1 MSYQGISIREAIDRI
16 NNGWFLPALQRPYVW
31 GSRHDNEK
39 YICKLFDSLLKGYPI
54 GGLIVWRT
62 REEIPYREFVKHY
75 EPGNYKELEQQGVH
89 GRDKWLIYDGQQRLQ
104 TLYSCLNYTFHSKVL
119 VFDMLDDPTSN
130 NDPEETGFFFVEK
143 NTDLE
148 QNVIGMNELF
158 SKKPDDEKRV
168 YRKAILSRID
178 DVTEKQEAL
187 VENNLDR
194 LWDVF
199 VKNGRGSLAY
209 FEVNTSDSRVVDEIF
224 IRLNTGGVALSLA
237 DILFSR
243 IKANTP
249 RFEEQLQQFSEDI
262 LATTGGYLFDAYN
275 ILQVIYLLEKKG
287 VRVDPKKVKK
297 DELGRFNTTWE
308 QLERPLE
315 SFFSDYLY
323 GQFKINRSSIIPRN
337 LALLPIVVYFYEIY
351 RMGKTFRDIDSSN
364 LTKIDKY
371 FIKSQIN
378 DWNLQSF
385 IDNFSRIISE
395 EAVACK
401 GLFDFPLDKIES
413 FVAASTRSK
422 RDTDL
427 LESTFIDYRWF
438 ALKILTPAREY
449 LFTVDYKGR
458 FNPEIDHIFPQ
469 RLKGCDR
476 NYEDA
481 VDIIWNM
488 QPMKGQVNLF
498 KSNIHPKLFFT
509 DKATNRKGDQVVGSK
524 YVSEYD
530 FLFPVTQSG
539 QIDVADSIWDDPISF
554 IAERKR
560 RMIDFLKT
568 RYDLVLK

>member
-1 MSYQGISIREAIDRI
+1 MSYQGISIREAIDSI

-31 GSRHDNEK
+31 GSRHDNEI
-39 YICKLFDSLLKGYPI
+39 YICKLFDSLLKSYPI
-54 GGLIVWRT
+54 GGLIVWKT
-62 REEIPYREFVKHY
+62 REKIPYREFEKHY
-75 EPGNYKELEQQGVH
+75 KPGIYKELEDQGVH

-104 TLYSCLNYTFHSKVL
+104 TLYSCLNYTFNGKVL
-119 VFDMLDDPTSN
+119 VFDMLHDPASN
-130 NDPEETGFFFVEK
+130 NDPEETGFTFVEK
-143 NTDLE
+143 NSDLE
-148 QNVIGMNELF
+148 PNVIRMNELF
-158 SKKPDDEKRV
+158 SKQPDDEKRI
-168 YRKAILSRID
+168 YRKEILSRID
-178 DVTEKQEAL
+178 EVTEKQEAL

-199 VKNGRGSLAY
+199 VKDGRDSLAY
-209 FEVNTSDSRVVDEIF
+209 FEVNTSDSKVVDEIF

-243 IKANTP
+243 IKANIP
-249 RFEEQLQQFSEDI
+249 RFEEQLQEFSKDI
-262 LATTGGYLFDAYN
+262 LGITGGYLFDAYN
-275 ILQVIYLLEKKG
+275 ILQVIYLLEKRG
-287 VRVDPKKVKK
+287 VRVDPKKVK
-297 DELGRFNTTWE
+297 DNELGKFKTTWE
-308 QLERPLE
+308 KLEHPLQ

-323 GQFKINRSSIIPRN
+323 GQFKVNQSSIIPRH

-351 RMGKTFRDIDSSN
+351 SKGKTFRDIDSNN
-364 LTKIDKY
+364 LTKINKY

-385 IDNFSRIISE
+385 IDNFSRIILE
-395 EAVACK
+395 EAMACK

-427 LESTFIDYRWF
+427 LESTFVDYRWF
-438 ALKILTPAREY
+438 ALKVLTPARAY
-449 LFTVDYKGR
+449 LFTPDYRGR

-469 RLKGCDR
+469 KLQGRDKT
-476 NYEDA
+476 YEDA

-488 QPMKGQVNLF
+488 QPMKGQINLF

-509 DKATNRKGDQVVGSK
+509 NQATNKKGDQVVGSK
-524 YVSEYD
+524 YLSEYE

-539 QIDVADSIWDDPISF
+539 EIDFGDPIWDDPISF
-554 IAERKR
+554 ISKR
-560 RMIDFLKT
+560 REKMIDFLKT